1 MADGDLS
8 VLREANIKIY
18 ASILMNNTVS
28 LEEKA
33 VALTDLFDIF
43 SGNYYTNNEVYNTY
57 GLGIYYLSDD
67 TGNIEATQVP
77 TVLP

>member
-18 ASILMNNTVS
+18 ASVLMNNTVS

-33 VALTDLFDIF
+33 TALNNLFEIF
-43 SGNYYTNNEVYNTY
+43 HNNYYVNNQVYNEY
-57 GLGIYYLSDD
+57 GLGVYYLSDD
-67 TGNIEATQVP
+67 TGNIETTKVP
-77 TVLP
+77 E

>member
-1 MADGDLS
+1 MADGEII

-33 VALTDLFDIF
+33 VALNDLYEIF
-43 SGNYYTNNEVYNTY
+43 HNNYYTNNQVYNEY
-57 GLGIYYLSDD
+57 GLGVYYLSDD
-67 TGNIEATQVP
+67 TGNIETTQVP
-77 TVLP
+77 Q

>member
-18 ASILMNNTVS
+18 ASVLMNNTVS

-33 VALTDLFDIF
+33 TALNDLFDIF
-43 SGNYYTNNEVYNTY
+43 SGSYYVNDEVYNQY
-57 GLGIYYLSDD
+57 GLGVYYLSDD
-67 TGNIEATQVP
+67 TGNIEVTKVP
-77 TVLP
+77 QD

>member
-1 MADGDLS
+1 MADGNLS

-33 VALTDLFDIF
+33 TALNDLYEIF
-43 SGNYYTNNEVYNTY
+43 YNNYYVNDQVYNQY

-67 TGNIEATQVP
+67 TGNIEATKVP
-77 TVLP
+77 E